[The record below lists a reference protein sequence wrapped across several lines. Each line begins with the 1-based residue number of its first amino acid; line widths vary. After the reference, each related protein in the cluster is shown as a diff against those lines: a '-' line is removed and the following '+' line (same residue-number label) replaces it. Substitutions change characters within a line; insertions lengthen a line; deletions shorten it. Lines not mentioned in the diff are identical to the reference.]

1 MLHLFDIS
9 TAGHLSFPIDYGGKI
24 KQMKQ
29 MEAGIFFL
37 EKKDSESIVFTA
49 ILPFLA
55 EEKRNVLILKG
66 WVGLLL
72 LQYTT
77 K

>member
-9 TAGHLSFPIDYGGKI
+9 TAGHLSFPIDDGGKI
-24 KQMKQ
+24 KQIKQ
-29 MEAGIFFL
+29 MEAGIFL
-37 EKKDSESIVFTA
+37 EKKNSESIVFTA
-49 ILPFLA
+49 KLPFLA